1 VPVGF
6 LAVGCGGNVDLENPK
21 AVAGAAANQGGAG
34 TTRGGSA
41 NASGGSPN
49 ASGGSASTRG
59 GSPNASGGSASTR
72 GGSGAGPSGGSSGSQ
87 AGTSTGAAGAGGT
100 TVVADAARAWLAY
113 DAQPDDEQRG
123 IYLTSAARG
132 GGCFERVTPS
142 DVTAKQ
148 PSFSDDGQLIAY
160 AAEEEPG
167 RYQIHVVE
175 LATGATRQVTQLPQG
190 ATYPTFSPN
199 GGGIAFV
206 TGDPEAL
213 RDGLVEEAPGAGDLL
228 QVDLKTLETTVIRPM
243 QSDDL
248 FPYFSPAFSGN
259 RIFFSNSYKMLGA
272 FFMSSGTVIKEL
284 APSLGTLAQ
293 DPAPSPDGRSLAY
306 VDSCSDWLNL
316 YIVDLALGSTRS
328 CVAPSR
334 EIKRE
339 QGYISPDW
347 GQFGFIAVELNV
359 PQRGLYLLN
368 ETGTPGAG
376 GLATQKLARN
386 PDWAP
391 ESFTRVCE

>member
-1 VPVGF
+1 VVG
-6 LAVGCGGNVDLENPK
+6 E
-21 AVAGAAANQGGAG
+21 AAI
-34 TTRGGSA
+34 
-41 NASGGSPN
+41 
-49 ASGGSASTRG
+49 
-59 GSPNASGGSASTR
+59 
-72 GGSGAGPSGGSSGSQ
+72 
-87 AGTSTGAAGAGGT
+87 
-100 TVVADAARAWLAY
+100 AWLAY

-148 PSFSDDGQLIAY
+148 PSFSDDGKLIAY
-160 AAEEEPG
+160 AAEDERG

-190 ATYPTFSPN
+190 ASYPAFSPS

-213 RDGLVEEAPGAGDLL
+213 RDGLVEEAPGAGDLM

-243 QSDDL
+243 QSDDA

-272 FFMSSGTVIKEL
+272 FFMPSGTTIKEL

-334 EIKRE
+334 EIKRD
-339 QGYISPDW
+339 QGYTSPDW

-359 PQRGLYLLN
+359 PQHGLYLLN
-368 ETGTPGAG
+368 ETDGTPGGG
-376 GLATQKLARN
+376 GLATQKRARN

>member
-6 LAVGCGGNVDLENPK
+6 LAVGCGGNVDLDSPK

-34 TTRGGSA
+34 TTPGGSS
-41 NASGGSPN
+41 ASGGSERGGSGSSASGGVGAG
-49 ASGGSASTRG
+49 ASGGSSST
-59 GSPNASGGSASTR
+59 
-72 GGSGAGPSGGSSGSQ
+72 Q
-87 AGTSTGAAGAGGT
+87 AGTSTGAGGAGGAA
-100 TVVADAARAWLAY
+100 VVGEAAIAWLAY

-132 GGCFERVTPS
+132 GGCFVRVTPS

-148 PSFSDDGQLIAY
+148 PSFSDDGKLIAY
-160 AAEEEPG
+160 AAEDEPG

-190 ATYPTFSPN
+190 ASYPAFSPS

-213 RDGLVEEAPGAGDLL
+213 RDGLVDEAPGAGDLM

-243 QSDDL
+243 QGDDV

-272 FFMSSGTVIKEL
+272 FFMPSGTTIKEI

-316 YIVDLALGSTRS
+316 YIVDLALGSLRS

-334 EIKRE
+334 EIKRD

-359 PQRGLYLLN
+359 PQHGLYLLN
-368 ETGTPGAG
+368 ETDGTPGGG
-376 GLATQKLARN
+376 GLATQKHARN

>member
-1 VPVGF
+1 VVG
-6 LAVGCGGNVDLENPK
+6 E
-21 AVAGAAANQGGAG
+21 AAI
-34 TTRGGSA
+34 
-41 NASGGSPN
+41 
-49 ASGGSASTRG
+49 
-59 GSPNASGGSASTR
+59 
-72 GGSGAGPSGGSSGSQ
+72 
-87 AGTSTGAAGAGGT
+87 
-100 TVVADAARAWLAY
+100 AWLAY

-148 PSFSDDGQLIAY
+148 PSFSDDGKLIAY
-160 AAEEEPG
+160 AAEDERG

-190 ATYPTFSPN
+190 ASYPAFSPS

-213 RDGLVEEAPGAGDLL
+213 RDGLVEEAPGAGDLM

-243 QSDDL
+243 QSDDA

-272 FFMSSGTVIKEL
+272 FFMPSGTTIKEL

-293 DPAPSPDGRSLAY
+293 DPRRKVARLRGFVQRLAEPVHCRPRAWLDPKLRRALTRDQARSGVHLPR
-306 VDSCSDWLNL
+306 
-316 YIVDLALGSTRS
+316 LGSVRFHRGR
-328 CVAPSR
+328 A
-334 EIKRE
+334 
-339 QGYISPDW
+339 
-347 GQFGFIAVELNV
+347 
-359 PQRGLYLLN
+359 QRTAAWPLF
-368 ETGTPGAG
+368 A
-376 GLATQKLARN
+376 
-386 PDWAP
+386 
-391 ESFTRVCE
+391 